1 MDRSAMADSTRMIAA
16 PNEERGWRSTI
27 QRLVEG
33 PLAQRLIIGVIL
45 LNGIVL
51 GLETSGR
58 VMSLADEALIL
69 LDQICLA
76 VFVVELVLKLVAWGP
91 RFFRSGW
98 NLFDFVVVGISLL
111 PATGDLSILRALRV
125 LRVLR
130 LVSVMPDMRRIVQAL
145 LQAIPGMASIAALL
159 ALVYYVFGVMATR
172 LFGQTF
178 PEWFGTI
185 GQSVFSLFQVMTLD
199 AWSDGLVRP
208 ILEVHPHAWLF
219 FVPFILVTSFAVLT
233 LFIAIIVNSMQRMH
247 EEEQATVRRLD
258 TALHMEGSH
267 VAAEIAGLRAEVG
280 ALRKLLE
287 QKAGA

>member
-1 MDRSAMADSTRMIAA
+1 MTDSTRMIAA
-16 PNEERGWRSTI
+16 PNEERSWRSAI
-27 QRLVEG
+27 WRLVEG
-33 PLAQRLIIGVIL
+33 PLAQRLVIAIIL
-45 LNGIVL
+45 LNGVIL
-51 GLETSGR
+51 GLETSAHA
-58 VMSLADEALIL
+58 MSVAGDALIAF
-69 LDQICLA
+69 DRVCLA
-76 VFVVELVLKLVAWGP
+76 VFVIELALKLVAWGP

-98 NLFDFVVVGISLL
+98 NLFDFIVVGISLL

-130 LVSVMPDMRRIVQAL
+130 LVSVVPDMRRIVQAL

-172 LFGQTF
+172 LFGETF

-208 ILEVHPHAWLF
+208 MLEVHPHAWLF
-219 FVPFILVTSFAVLT
+219 FVPFILVTSFAVLN
-233 LFIAIIVNSMQRMH
+233 LFVAIIVNSMQRMH
-247 EEEQATVRRLD
+247 EEEQAAARELDATVHL
-258 TALHMEGSH
+258 EGAH
-267 VAAEIAGLRAEVG
+267 VAGELASLRAEIG
-280 ALRKLLE
+280 ALRRLLE

>member
-1 MDRSAMADSTRMIAA
+1 MTDSTRMIAA
-16 PNEERGWRSTI
+16 PSEERSWRSSI
-27 QRLVEG
+27 RRLVEG
-33 PLAQRLIIGVIL
+33 PLAQRLIIGLIL
-45 LNGIVL
+45 LNGAIL
-51 GLETSGR
+51 GLETSAR
-58 VMSLADEALIL
+58 AMSLAGELLML
-69 LDQICLA
+69 LDRICLA
-76 VFVVELVLKLVAWGP
+76 VFVIELALKLVAWGP

-98 NLFDFVVVGISLL
+98 NLFDFIVVSISLL

-130 LVSVMPDMRRIVQAL
+130 LVSVVPDMRRIVQAL

-172 LFGQTF
+172 LFGETF

-208 ILEVHPHAWLF
+208 MLEVHPHAWLF
-219 FVPFILVTSFAVLT
+219 FVPFILVTSFAVLN

-247 EEEQATVRRLD
+247 EEEQAAARQLD
-258 TALHMEGSH
+258 AALHVEGAH

-280 ALRKLLE
+280 ALRLLLE
-287 QKAGA
+287 RKASA

>member
-1 MDRSAMADSTRMIAA
+1 MTDSTRMIAA
-16 PNEERGWRSTI
+16 PNEARSWRSGI
-27 QRLVEG
+27 QRLIEG
-33 PLAQRLIIGVIL
+33 PLAQRLVIGVIL
-45 LNGIVL
+45 LNGVIL
-51 GLETSGR
+51 GLETSGHA
-58 VMSLADEALIL
+58 MSVAGEALIL
-69 LDQICLA
+69 LDRICLA
-76 VFVVELVLKLVAWGP
+76 VFVVELALKLVAWGP

-98 NLFDFVVVGISLL
+98 NLFDFAVVGISLL

-130 LVSVMPDMRRIVQAL
+130 LVSVVPDMRRIVQAL

-172 LFGQTF
+172 LFGETF

-208 ILEVHPHAWLF
+208 MLEVHPHAWLF
-219 FVPFILVTSFAVLT
+219 FVPFILVTSFAVLN

-247 EEEQATVRRLD
+247 EEEQAAARALDATV
-258 TALHMEGSH
+258 HVEGAH
-267 VAAEIAGLRAEVG
+267 VAGELASLRAEIG
-280 ALRKLLE
+280 ALRRLLE
-287 QKAGA
+287 QKVGA

>member
-1 MDRSAMADSTRMIAA
+1 MTDSTRMIAA
-16 PNEERGWRSTI
+16 PNEERRWRSSI

-33 PLAQRLIIGVIL
+33 PLAQRLIIGLIL
-45 LNGIVL
+45 LNGAIL

-58 VMSLADEALIL
+58 AMSLAGEALMF
-69 LDQICLA
+69 LDRVCLA
-76 VFVVELVLKLVAWGP
+76 VFVIELALKLVAWGP

-98 NLFDFVVVGISLL
+98 NLFDFIVVGISLL

-130 LVSVMPDMRRIVQAL
+130 LVSVVPDMRRIVQAL

-172 LFGQTF
+172 LFGETF

-208 ILEVHPHAWLF
+208 MLEVHPHAWLF
-219 FVPFILVTSFAVLT
+219 FVPFILVTSFAVLN

-247 EEEQATVRRLD
+247 EEEQAAARALD
-258 TALHMEGSH
+258 ATMHVEGAH
-267 VAAEIAGLRAEVG
+267 VAGEIASLRAEIG
-280 ALRKLLE
+280 ALRRLLE
-287 QKAGA
+287 QKVGA

>member
-1 MDRSAMADSTRMIAA
+1 MTESTRMIAA
-16 PNEERGWRSTI
+16 PNEERSWRSSI
-27 QRLVEG
+27 RRLVEG
-33 PLAQRLIIGVIL
+33 PLAQRLIIGLIL
-45 LNGIVL
+45 LNGAIL
-51 GLETSGR
+51 GLETSAR
-58 VMSLADEALIL
+58 AMSLAGELLML
-69 LDQICLA
+69 LDRICLA
-76 VFVVELVLKLVAWGP
+76 VFVIELALKLVAWGP

-98 NLFDFVVVGISLL
+98 NLFDFIVVGISLL

-130 LVSVMPDMRRIVQAL
+130 LVSVVPDMRRIVQAL

-172 LFGQTF
+172 LFGETF

-208 ILEVHPHAWLF
+208 MLEVHPHAWLF
-219 FVPFILVTSFAVLT
+219 FVPFILVTSFAVLN

-247 EEEQATVRRLD
+247 EEEQAAARALD
-258 TALHMEGSH
+258 ATMHVEGAH
-267 VAAEIAGLRAEVG
+267 VAGEIASLRAEIG
-280 ALRKLLE
+280 ALRRLLE
-287 QKAGA
+287 QKVGA

>member
-1 MDRSAMADSTRMIAA
+1 MTDSTRMIAA
-16 PNEERGWRSTI
+16 PNEARSWRSGI
-27 QRLVEG
+27 QRLIEG
-33 PLAQRLIIGVIL
+33 PLAQRLVIGVIL
-45 LNGIVL
+45 LNGVIL
-51 GLETSGR
+51 GLETSGHA
-58 VMSLADEALIL
+58 MSVAGAALIL
-69 LDQICLA
+69 LDRICLA
-76 VFVVELVLKLVAWGP
+76 VFVVELALKLVAWGP

-98 NLFDFVVVGISLL
+98 NLFDFAVVGISLL

-130 LVSVMPDMRRIVQAL
+130 LVSVVPDMRRIVQAL

-172 LFGQTF
+172 LFGETF

-208 ILEVHPHAWLF
+208 MLEVHPHAWLF
-219 FVPFILVTSFAVLT
+219 FVPFILVTSFAVLN

-247 EEEQATVRRLD
+247 EEEQAAARALDATV
-258 TALHMEGSH
+258 HVEGAH
-267 VAAEIAGLRAEVG
+267 VAGELASLRAEIG
-280 ALRKLLE
+280 ALRRLLE
-287 QKAGA
+287 QKVGA